1 MASFEGETSLQWII
15 RDISERKNL
24 ERLRNDLISMIYH
37 DLRSPLG
44 NIVSSLDV
52 FSAMLPEES
61 DPAFRSLINIALRS
75 TERIQRLTDSLLDMN
90 RLESGHPIIN
100 SFAVSPLLLARDAYE
115 AVSPVAENKQQKI
128 TISIPTDIPPILV
141 DADMI
146 RRVLINLLENAVKYS
161 PPGGEIEL
169 GARLERPSVLIW
181 VRDSGPGISS
191 EDQARIFEKY
201 TRLTYNEAVKG
212 FGLGLAY
219 CRLAVEGHGGRIWV
233 ESEVGKGA
241 VFYLTLPLAHE

>member
-1 MASFEGETSLQWII
+1 
-15 RDISERKNL
+15 
-24 ERLRNDLISMIYH
+24 
-37 DLRSPLG
+37 
-44 NIVSSLDV
+44 
-52 FSAMLPEES
+52 
-61 DPAFRSLINIALRS
+61 
-75 TERIQRLTDSLLDMN
+75 
-90 RLESGHPIIN
+90 
-100 SFAVSPLLLARDAYE
+100 
-115 AVSPVAENKQQKI
+115 
-128 TISIPTDIPPILV
+128 
-141 DADMI
+141 
-146 RRVLINLLENAVKYS
+146 LINLLENAVKYS